1 VRSVPEITV
10 TRVPALIPLAAVIKF
25 PTEIPEEL
33 LTLMLVVLVA
43 FAVTVVLAEHEEVV
57 IALNVNVPVAVAPE
71 VKPATTFAVP
81 AVTEIE
87 VGIARALTTASADRN
102 SVGAREIAPTRAAT
116 AARRKFL
123 EIHRPLC
130 IVTRIPN

>member
-1 VRSVPEITV
+1 MEIPV
-10 TRVPALIPLAAVIKF
+10 ALATNIVWAAVIF
-25 PTEIPEEL
+25 D
-33 LTLMLVVLVA
+33 
-43 FAVTVVLAEHEEVV
+43 VTVVLAEHEEVV
-57 IALNVNVPVAVAPE
+57 IPLNVNVPVAVAPE
-71 VKPATTFAVP
+71 VKPATTCAVP

-116 AARRKFL
+116 VARRKFL